1 MFRFAVICG
10 AGAVGTG
17 VRYLVG
23 LWAGARFG
31 SVFPYG
37 TLTVNVV
44 GCFLIALVMQLSVSL
59 ASFPPDLRFALT
71 TGFMGGLT
79 TYSSFNYE
87 TTKLAQEGAWGLA
100 ALNLALTLLGCV
112 LAGLLGQ
119 LLARKLSGA

>member
-1 MFRFAVICG
+1 MFRFLIICG
-10 AGAVGTG
+10 AGAAGTG

-23 LWAGARFG
+23 LWAGQRFG
-31 SVFPYG
+31 PAFPVG

-59 ASFPPDLRFALT
+59 ANFNPDLRFALT

-87 TTKLAQEGAWGLA
+87 TTKLAQEGSWGLV
-100 ALNLALTLLGCV
+100 ALNVAATLLGCV

-119 LLARKLSGA
+119 LLARKLAGA